1 MPLIVVASPKGGVGK
16 TTIAANLA
24 VALHGRGRRVT
35 AVDFDS
41 QDALKFLL
49 MEEPEPGLGIARC
62 VATGR
67 SLADCALTGRTGLR
81 LIPYGD
87 STPAERLHLKEVLD
101 EDALAYALGGLL
113 ETDEDLLLVDTAPGE
128 GRLQARLE
136 ALADIQ
142 LVVLLADAGSMALVP
157 NHRQGL
163 LLRSPSRS
171 LPETLAI
178 LNQVDPRRRLSR
190 DISEFIAEHNG
201 GRFIGEVHYDEA
213 LSEAAACGQTVIEA
227 SPESLAAR
235 DIQTIAAKLD
245 ALLSVPAQVE

>member
-24 VALHGRGRRVT
+24 VALQQRGRRVT

-41 QDALKFLL
+41 QDALKFILT
-49 MEEPEPGLGIARC
+49 EDPKPGLGIARC

-67 SLADCALTGRTGLR
+67 PWSDSALPGRSGLR

-101 EDALAYALGGLL
+101 EDALAYALGSLL
-113 ETDEDLLLVDTAPGE
+113 ESDDDILLVDTAPGE

-142 LVVLLADAGSMALVP
+142 VIVLLADAGSMALVP
-157 NHRQGL
+157 NYRDGL
-163 LLRSPSRS
+163 LLRPAGAA
-171 LPETLAI
+171 LPETLAV

-190 DISEFIAEHNG
+190 DISEFIAEHAG

-213 LSEAAACGQTVIEA
+213 LSEAAACGQTAMEA
-227 SPESLAAR
+227 APETLSAR
-235 DIQTIAAKLD
+235 DIQAVAAKLD
-245 ALLSVPAQVE
+245 HLLSVPAQVG